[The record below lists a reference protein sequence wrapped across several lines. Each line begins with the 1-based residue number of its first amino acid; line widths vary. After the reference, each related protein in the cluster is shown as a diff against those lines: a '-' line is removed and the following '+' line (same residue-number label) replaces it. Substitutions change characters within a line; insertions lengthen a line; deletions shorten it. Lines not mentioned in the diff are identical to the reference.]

1 MIIKDIIFQLSA
13 RSVRRNLLRSLLAAL
28 GIVIGV
34 IAIASIGMMGAN
46 MTLAVTAQLTDM
58 ANKLTVTGYLGE
70 EGSPGGSMGGGPGP
84 PPPGAGGSSTD
95 EVLVTE
101 SQFKEIKR
109 IAGKYGTVYFVYQDS
124 DQIEVGSDTGRAT
137 IYGLDPDV
145 IRQILIVED
154 GEYLESPS
162 SVLVGPL
169 LAERMGLRIGSRIDV
184 GDPAEGS
191 TTTVRVTGILEE
203 RGLSMDINTD
213 VAIIGSENLFIDLFG
228 GEDGYDQVNIAV
240 NNANDVTTVKTKIED
255 ALNKKKDEVTV
266 QDSSRMAESITSTV
280 SSMTTFVTAI
290 AGISLLVAAVSI
302 FNVMMMSVTE
312 RVREIGIL
320 RSIGT
325 RRGEVLRMFI
335 YEATIIGTAGAAIGA
350 VLGLIVGYVVVVEM
364 VGTSD
369 YFFTYNSLI
378 YVPEAMLIGVAV
390 CIVSGVYPAW
400 RASNLDPIEALR
412 AE

>member
-1 MIIKDIIFQLSA
+1 MIIKDVIFQLSA

-46 MTLAVTAQLTDM
+46 MTLAVTAQLTDT

-70 EGSPGGSMGGGPGP
+70 EGSTGGPMEGGPGP
-84 PPPGAGGSSTD
+84 PPPDAGGSSTD

-101 SQFKEIKR
+101 NQFKDIKR

-124 DQIEVGSDTGRAT
+124 DQIEVGSNTGRAT
-137 IYGLDPDV
+137 IYGLDPDI
-145 IRQILIVED
+145 IRQTLTIKK
-154 GEYLESPS
+154 GEYPESPS

-169 LAERMGLRIGSRIDV
+169 LAERMGLRVGSRIDI
-184 GDPAEGS
+184 GNPTEGP

-228 GEDGYDQVNIAV
+228 GEGEYNQVNIAV
-240 NNANDVTTVKTKIED
+240 NNVDDVATVKTKIED

-266 QDSSRMAESITSTV
+266 QDSSRMVESITSTV

-290 AGISLLVAAVSI
+290 AAISLLVASVSI

-325 RRGEVLRMFI
+325 QRGEVLRMFI
-335 YEATIIGTAGAAIGA
+335 YEAAIIGTAGAAIGA
-350 VLGLIVGYVVVVEM
+350 VLSLIVGY
-364 VGTSD
+364 
-369 YFFTYNSLI
+369 
-378 YVPEAMLIGVAV
+378 AV
-390 CIVSGVYPAW
+390 
-400 RASNLDPIEALR
+400 
-412 AE
+412 

>member
-1 MIIKDIIFQLSA
+1 MVVRDIIFQLS
-13 RSVRRNLLRSLLAAL
+13 VRNVRLNLLRSLLAAL

-46 MTLAVTAQLTDM
+46 MTLSVTAQFTDM
-58 ANKLTVTGYLGE
+58 ANKLTVTGYPGE
-70 EGSPGGSMGGGPGP
+70 GGSMEGPVGGGPGP
-84 PPPGAGGSSTD
+84 PPPGTGGSSTD

-101 SQFKEIKR
+101 NQFKDIKR
-109 IAGKYGTVYFVYQDS
+109 IAGKYGIVYFVYQDS
-124 DQIEVGSDTGRAT
+124 DPIEVGSDTGRAT
-137 IYGLDPDV
+137 IYGLDIDV
-145 IRQILIVED
+145 IREILAVKE
-154 GEYLESPS
+154 GEYPESPN

-169 LAERMGLRIGSRIDV
+169 LAERMGLRIGSRIDI

-191 TTTVRVTGILEE
+191 TTVRVTGILEE

-213 VAIIGSENLFIDLFG
+213 VAIIGSENLFVDLFG
-228 GEDGYDQVNIAV
+228 GEGEYDQVNIAV
-240 NNANDVTTVKTKIED
+240 NNVDDVATVKTKIED

-266 QDSSRMAESITSTV
+266 QDSSRMVESITSTV

-312 RVREIGIL
+312 RVREIGII

-325 RRGEVLRMFI
+325 QRGEVLRMFI
-335 YEATIIGTAGAAIGA
+335 YEAAIIGTVGAAIGA
-350 VLGLIVGYVVVVEM
+350 VLSLIIGYVVVEGM

-369 YFFTYNSLI
+369 YFFTYGSLI
-378 YVPEAMLIGVAV
+378 HVPEAMLIGVAV
-390 CIVSGVYPAW
+390 CIISGVYPAW

>member
-1 MIIKDIIFQLSA
+1 MIVRDIIFQLS
-13 RSVRRNLLRSLLAAL
+13 VRNVRLNLLRSLLAAL

-46 MTLAVTAQLTDM
+46 MTLSVTEQLTDM
-58 ANKLTVTGYLGE
+58 ANKLTVTGYAGE
-70 EGSPGGSMGGGPGP
+70 GDSMEGPVGGGPGP

-101 SQFKEIKR
+101 NQFKDIKR
-109 IAGKYGTVYFVYQDS
+109 IAGKYGVVYFVYRDS

-137 IYGLDPDV
+137 IYGLDLEV
-145 IRQILIVED
+145 IRQILTVKE
-154 GEYLESPS
+154 GEYPESPS

-169 LAERMGLRIGSRIDV
+169 LAERMGLRIGSRIDI
-184 GDPAEGS
+184 GDPTEGP

-213 VAIIGSENLFIDLFG
+213 VAIVGSENLFVDLFG
-228 GEDGYDQVNIAV
+228 GEGEYGQVNIAV
-240 NNANDVTTVKTKIED
+240 NNVDDVATVKSKIEG

-266 QDSSRMAESITSTV
+266 QDSSRMVESITSTV

-325 RRGEVLRMFI
+325 QRSEVLRMFI
-335 YEATIIGTAGAAIGA
+335 YEAVIIGIVGAAIGA
-350 VLGLIVGYVVVVEM
+350 VLSLIVGYAVVVGM

-369 YFFTYNSLI
+369 YFFTYGSLI
-378 YVPEAMLIGVAV
+378 HVPEAMLIGVAV
-390 CIVSGVYPAW
+390 CIMSGVYPAW
-400 RASNLDPIEALR
+400 RASNLNPIEALR

>member
-70 EGSPGGSMGGGPGP
+70 EGSTGGPMGGGPGP
-84 PPPGAGGSSTD
+84 PPPGAGGSSSD

-101 SQFKEIKR
+101 SQFKDIKR
-109 IAGKYGTVYFVYQDS
+109 IAGKYGAVYFVYRDS
-124 DQIEVGSDTGRAT
+124 DQIEVGSNTGRAT

-145 IRQILIVED
+145 IRQVLTVKE
-154 GEYLESPS
+154 GEFPESPS

-169 LAERMGLRIGSRIDV
+169 LAERMGLRIGSRIDI
-184 GDPAEGS
+184 GDPADGS

-213 VAIIGSENLFIDLFG
+213 AAIVGSENLFIDLFG
-228 GEDGYDQVNIAV
+228 GEGEYNQVNIAV
-240 NNANDVTTVKTKIED
+240 NSVDDVATVKTNIED

-266 QDSSRMAESITSTV
+266 QDSSRMVESITSTV

-312 RVREIGIL
+312 RIREIGIL

-325 RRGEVLRMFI
+325 QRGEVLRMFI
-335 YEATIIGTAGAAIGA
+335 YEAAIIGTAGAAIGA
-350 VLGLIVGYVVVVEM
+350 VLSLIVGYAVVVGM
-364 VGTSD
+364 VGTSE
-369 YFFTYNSLI
+369 YFFTYHSLI

-390 CIVSGVYPAW
+390 CIMSGVYPAW

>member
-1 MIIKDIIFQLSA
+1 MIIKDVIFQLSA

-46 MTLAVTAQLTDM
+46 MTLAVTAQLTDT
-58 ANKLTVTGYLGE
+58 ANKLTVTGYIGE
-70 EGSPGGSMGGGPGP
+70 EGSTGGPMGGGPGP
-84 PPPGAGGSSTD
+84 PPPGAGGSSND

-124 DQIEVGSDTGRAT
+124 DQIEVGSDTGRAV

-145 IRQILIVED
+145 IRQVLTIRE
-154 GEYLESPS
+154 GEYPESPS

-184 GDPAEGS
+184 GDPADGS

-213 VAIIGSENLFIDLFG
+213 AAIVGSENLFTDLFG
-228 GEDGYDQVNIAV
+228 GEGEYNQVNIAV
-240 NNANDVTTVKTKIED
+240 KSVDDVATVKTKIED
-255 ALNKKKDEVTV
+255 ALNKKKDMVTV
-266 QDSSRMAESITSTV
+266 QDSSRMVESITSTV

-312 RVREIGIL
+312 RIREIGIL

-325 RRGEVLRMFI
+325 QRGEVLRMFV
-335 YEATIIGTAGAAIGA
+335 YEAAIIGTAGAAIGA
-350 VLGLIVGYVVVVEM
+350 MLSLIVGYAVVVGM
-364 VGTSD
+364 VGTSE

-378 YVPEAMLIGVAV
+378 YVPEAMLIGIAV
-390 CIVSGVYPAW
+390 CIISGVYPAW

>member
-1 MIIKDIIFQLSA
+1 MIARDIIFQLSI
-13 RSVRRNLLRSLLAAL
+13 RNVRLNLLRSLLAAL

-46 MTLAVTAQLTDM
+46 MTLSVTAQLTDM